1 MVITPVL
8 LIDGQ
13 KFLQHLEVHLEFFA
27 VFQNFYLFVPR
38 LFVEPLTMFCGTV
51 VG

>member
-8 LIDGQ
+8 LIDRQ
-13 KFLQHLEVHLEFFA
+13 KVHLEFFA
-27 VFQNFYLFVPR
+27 VFLNFYLFITR

-51 VG
+51 FG